1 MRMKPSL
8 HLMSLLALCITILA
22 ALPAPIPFS
31 QSVSASEEPI
41 AIVDESADYSKLFH
55 KTSNIAVSTSSPE
68 RYGGDRSRFYKSS
81 GGEAYV
87 VYKTPDADT
96 RVWSGFQIVTWY
108 NRSSTGVI
116 PGDMSFEASPD
127 NTLYTSIEG
136 LIKTVST
143 DPLVG
148 GWGKVS
154 WEATALPAGTR
165 YVKMVFGD
173 TTAHPSTWAI
183 QIGKSTL
190 FSVYNRLAL
199 QEEIDT
205 SQSLL
210 NRAVVGEGPGQYAQ
224 AAVTSFAS
232 AIEAAL
238 SVNNPDAL
246 PSDLQSAYNQLKQAR
261 STFLN
266 AVNMA
271 LNWPTGAAITSA
283 SSSLSHITVT
293 WPAVMEANQYAS
305 VVYHMYRNGSE
316 AATVTGTTYTFT
328 GLKPQAKYEFSVVAS
343 TGAHQSMLL
352 GPTVLATSDIGVV
365 PAPDFSLIDPDDF
378 ADKDYISPEV
388 WVNDRRGIPYYY
400 KHFHTIANA
409 VRLEEPD
416 RGFIDIVVHRDPD
429 DNFPYNARIQE
440 NHLWFTYFYTNRASW
455 NIYYGMPQVKYRL
468 EAVLEHLLALQSPQG
483 TFSEYSSGGYNLP
496 GTSFALQFLGQTVRL
511 LEEAKSADP
520 SFPSIDEALYNR
532 VIEASRKAIVH
543 VLNDGAFWTHG
554 TAYTNQYTLMWSA
567 TAAYLA
573 YHPDAAI
580 EAKMRERFEQSAGAF
595 ISPAGFYYENS
606 GYDMGYNV
614 GVHIQN
620 MMTDYYYFKNTD
632 LEQRMIAKESKFI
645 DWLSYNLIRE
655 PDGSFFTSNA
665 APSGRTDSGHY
676 ARKDIP
682 LAEKLPLARAFVKTQ
697 EEVAAEIVQAK
708 SDIVKNGI
716 WPNVPALSLNGG
728 NSYNPYGLYNR
739 ILYRYYPTEA
749 ERAAAVAQL
758 PYLASDKFNHQR
770 SDDRSGLQFTYVRRP
785 DYYAAFNAGPRKAS
799 IQAFGIGLLWHPKGG
814 IMLSSQTES
823 SSTSTSRG
831 LSWGTKKASASRV
844 YENGN
849 VLPTYRINGQPL
861 QPAIGHGDVAQGQVE
876 VQYNLGTAGTKSVTF
891 LEDGISVQVQHAE
904 PFVEYVPIVVGAE
917 DQVTLSSGSFTLV
930 RGNTVLQITFDHGAE
945 ANFERK
951 SYRIYDKRIHMLKLQ
966 ASGSLT
972 YTMTMSTDETAPV
985 SMSTLEPSEPVGAN
999 GWYTSK
1005 VAVTLDS
1012 TDEGTGVARTEYRLN
1027 GGEWRTYEG
1036 AITIDSEG
1044 INVLE
1049 YRSSD
1054 HAGNTEEIRTASVP
1068 IDRTAPMISV
1078 VPDQPKLWPP
1088 NGRMVPIRMTVQEAD
1103 LISGISSVT
1112 LDSIVSSELDPEGAA
1127 EADYGTNDT
1136 EFLLKAE
1143 RAGEGPGRIYTI
1155 TYTAADRA
1163 GHKTSGSATV
1173 TIPHDAGNE

>member
-1 MRMKPSL
+1 MKPFL
-8 HLMSLLALCITILA
+8 PFATLLTVCIAILTVLLA
-22 ALPAPIPFS
+22 PVPFTP
-31 QSVSASEEPI
+31 SVSASEEPMTVI
-41 AIVDESADYSKLFH
+41 DENADYSKLFY
-55 KTSNIAVSTSSPE
+55 KTSNIAISSSSPE
-68 RYGGDRSRFYKSS
+68 RYGGDSSRFYKTSN
-81 GGEAYV
+81 GEAYV
-87 VYKTPDADT
+87 IYETPNADI

-108 NRSSTGVI
+108 NRSGTGVI

-127 NTLYTSIEG
+127 NSVYTPMESVV
-136 LIKTVST
+136 KTVST

-154 WEATALPAGTR
+154 WDATALPAGTR
-165 YVKMVFGD
+165 YVKIVFGD
-173 TTAHPSTWAI
+173 TAAHPSSWAI

-190 FSVYNRLAL
+190 YSVYNRLAL
-199 QEEIDT
+199 QEEIDA
-205 SQSLL
+205 SQSVL
-210 NRAVVGEGPGQYAQ
+210 NSAVVGNGPGQYPQ
-224 AAVTSFAS
+224 AAATAFAS
-232 AIEAAL
+232 AIEAARA
-238 SVNNPDAL
+238 VNNNPDAL
-246 PSDLQSAYNQLKQAR
+246 PNEMQSAYNQLKQAR

-271 LNWPTGAAITSA
+271 LNWPAGATITST
-283 SSSLSHITVT
+283 SSSLNHITVT
-293 WPAVMEANQYAS
+293 WPAVMEANQYAG
-305 VVYHMYRNGSE
+305 VTYHVYRNGSE
-316 AATVTGTTYTFT
+316 AATVTGTTYTFN
-328 GLKPQAKYEFSVVAS
+328 GLKPQAKYEFSVVTRAG
-343 TGAHQSMLL
+343 TNQSKLL
-352 GPTVLATSDIGVV
+352 GPAVLATSDIGAV

-378 ADKDYISPEV
+378 ADEDYISPEV

-400 KHFHTIANA
+400 KHFHTVANA
-409 VRLEEPD
+409 VRLDEPD
-416 RGFIDIVVHRDPD
+416 RGFIDIVVHRDPK

-468 EAVLEHLLALQSPQG
+468 EAVLEHLLSLQSPQG
-483 TFSEYSSGGYNLP
+483 AFSEYSAGGYNLP

-511 LEEAKSADP
+511 LEEAKAADP

-543 VLNDGAFWTHG
+543 VLNDSAFWTHG

-580 EAKMRERFEQSAGAF
+580 DAKMRERFDQSAAAF

-632 LEQRMIAKESKFI
+632 MEQKLVTKESKFI
-645 DWLSYNLIRE
+645 DWLSYNLVRE

-682 LAEKLPLARAFVKTQ
+682 LAEKLPLARAFVKTRD
-697 EEVAAEIVQAK
+697 EAAAEIVQAK

-758 PYLASDKFNHQR
+758 PYLASERFNHQR
-770 SDDRSGLQFTYVRRP
+770 NDDRSGLQFTYVRRP
-785 DYYAAFNAGPRKAS
+785 DYYAAFNAGPKKAAM
-799 IQAFGIGLLWHPKGG
+799 QAFGIGLLWHPQGG
-814 IMLSSQTES
+814 IMVSSQTES
-823 SSTSTSRG
+823 SSASTNRG
-831 LSWGTKKASASRV
+831 LSWGTMKASSNRV

-849 VLPTYRINGQPL
+849 VLPTYRINGQTL
-861 QPAIGHGDVAQGQVE
+861 QPAIGHGDVAQGQME

-904 PFVEYVPIVVGAE
+904 PFVEYVPIVVGAD
-917 DQVTLSSGSFTLV
+917 DQVMLNGGSFTLV
-930 RGNTVLQITFDHGAE
+930 RGNAVLHITFDEGVE
-945 ANFERK
+945 ANLEQK
-951 SYRIYDKRIHMLKLQ
+951 GYRIYDKRIHMLKLQ

-985 SMSTLEPSEPVGAN
+985 STSAIVPSEPAGDN
-999 GWYTSK
+999 GWYTGD
-1005 VAVTLDS
+1005 VTVTLNA

-1027 GGEWRTYEG
+1027 GGEWRSYEG
-1036 AITIDSEG
+1036 SIPIATEG
-1044 INVLE
+1044 TNVLE

-1054 HAGNTEEIRTASVP
+1054 QAGNTEEIRTATIPV
-1068 IDRTAPMISV
+1068 DRTAPTIIV
-1078 VPDQPKLWPP
+1078 VPDQAKLWPP
-1088 NGRMVPIRMTVQEAD
+1088 NGRMTPIRVTVQEAD
-1103 LISGISSVT
+1103 SISGISTVT
-1112 LDSIVSSELDPEGAA
+1112 LDSIVSSEPDTEGVAD
-1127 EADYGTNDT
+1127 ADYGTNDT
-1136 EFLLKAE
+1136 EFRLKAE
-1143 RAGEGPGRIYTI
+1143 RAGEGSGRVYTI
-1155 TYTAADRA
+1155 TYTAADKA
-1163 GHKTSGSATV
+1163 GHKTSASV
-1173 TIPHDAGNE
+1173 TITVPHDAGQE